1 METDN
6 TMVYPIAIV
15 GGGLA
20 GLCAAIH
27 LQKAGKQVILFEKK
41 HYPFHRVCGEY
52 ISNETKNYLTKIG
65 LNLENLD
72 IQKIS
77 KFQFTAPSGKSLDYP
92 LDLGG
97 FGLSR
102 YTLDNELY
110 KIALICGVHCKTGT
124 EVEDIVYE
132 ENQFKI
138 RLSHSNQ
145 IIYAKYV
152 LGAYGKRAKLDQ
164 YLQRPFLQARSPYV
178 GVKYHIR
185 YQYPKDL
192 ISLHNFENGY
202 CGISAIED
210 EKFCLCYLTSRENLR
225 KYKNVSEM
233 ERNILWKNP
242 HLKKIFLEA
251 EFLYDKPEV
260 INEISFSP
268 KKQIENHI
276 IMIGD
281 TAGLITPLCG
291 NGMAMAIHS
300 AKLISEIILENFD
313 NREAVEAQYQKA
325 WKKYFGFRLWTGRQI
340 QSLFGHPI
348 LTEFVRYFFKICRP
362 ALGIFIQSTHG
373 SEF

>member
-41 HYPFHRVCGEY
+41 RFPFHRVCGEY
-52 ISNETKNYLTKIG
+52 ISNETKSYLTKIG
-65 LNLENLD
+65 LNLDFLD

-110 KIALICGVHCKTGT
+110 KIAINCGVHCQTGT
-124 EVEDIVYE
+124 EVESILFQ

-138 RLSHSNQ
+138 QLSHSNQ

-152 LGAYGKRAKLDQ
+152 LGAYGKRSKLDQ
-164 YLQRPFLQARSPYV
+164 YLQRPFLQARSPYI

-185 YQYPKDL
+185 YDYPKDL

-210 EKFCLCYLTSRENLR
+210 GKYCLCYLTTRENLR

-276 IMIGD
+276 LMLGD

-300 AKLISEIILENFD
+300 AKLISEIMLENFD
-313 NREAVEAQYQKA
+313 NREVVEVQYQKA
-325 WKKYFGFRLWTGRQI
+325 WKNYFGFRLWAGRQI

-348 LTEFVRYFFKICRP
+348 LTELVRYFFKICRP

-373 SEF
+373 REF